1 MLSQMSKFIVS
12 DVKVP
17 IAILGAEIDHMS
29 PPEQLKQFGE
39 KLSAKS
45 EVSPKERSSLNPLI
59 TIFSLI
65 TVKILFQLQTF

>member
-1 MLSQMSKFIVS
+1 MVSQMLKFIVS

-17 IAILGAEIDHMS
+17 IAILGAENDDIS

-45 EVSPKERSSLNPLI
+45 EVSPNERSTLNSVI
-59 TIFSLI
+59 TIFSSI
-65 TVKILFQLQTF
+65 TVKFLFQL

>member
-1 MLSQMSKFIVS
+1 MVSQMLKFIVS

-17 IAILGAEIDHMS
+17 IAILGAENDHIS
-29 PPEQLKQFGE
+29 PPEQLKQFGQ

-45 EVSPKERSSLNPLI
+45 EVSPNERSTLNSLI

-65 TVKILFQLQTF
+65 TVKILFQL

>member
-1 MLSQMSKFIVS
+1 MLSQMLKFTVS
-12 DVKVP
+12 DVKIH
-17 IAILGAEIDHMS
+17 IAILGAEFDQWS
-29 PPEQLKQFGE
+29 PPEKLKQFGE

-45 EVSPKERSSLNPLI
+45 EVSPKERSSLNRLI